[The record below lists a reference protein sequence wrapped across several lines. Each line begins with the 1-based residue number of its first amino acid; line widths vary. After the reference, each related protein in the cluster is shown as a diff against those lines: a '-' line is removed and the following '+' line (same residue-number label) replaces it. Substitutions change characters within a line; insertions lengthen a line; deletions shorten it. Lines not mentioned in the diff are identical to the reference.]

1 MSQLYTRRN
10 IIVSLLISLTVVSFF
25 VWYTYRNMKKAGYET
40 RTVNTTLQ
48 SLRSLEDLMD
58 HLQDIETGYRGYLI
72 SGDKQFLPPYNAALQ
87 NLEKDTLLIKTLY
100 PLYPQRKDKLDALL
114 KKVKTKTE
122 LSIFTVSQLNNY
134 NPDSAYT
141 QIHSGRG
148 RLIMDSIRQLVLVL
162 ENEDRKV
169 LQYSNMQRDEAASL
183 TTRLFGIMAVV
194 CIISLIILFLQILR
208 GLKRQ
213 DSNEKKI
220 AYLADMVE
228 QTGDAIISANTAFT
242 ILSWNKGAEEMYGYK
257 KNEAIGN
264 KYHLLLQSRRS
275 DVARNMV
282 VEKLKATGY
291 FAEEVEYIRKNGKP
305 IYVQASYTILKGKEN
320 TVTGCSI
327 IHRDIT
333 EKKKAEKLL
342 LDFNEKLNSEVQEKT
357 LEIKEVLDRFKI
369 ITRAT
374 NDVVWDTDLK
384 NGTVW
389 WNDNFYEKLGYT
401 LADGTNSMHFWD
413 EHLHPDDKE
422 RVTGHINYVLQQS
435 SANIWSNE
443 YRFRKADGNYINIY
457 DRSYVM
463 RDENGKAI
471 RMIGSMA
478 DVTDLFAAR
487 EELNQSEEKYR
498 ALVEQATDGIFLA
511 STTGQFVL
519 VNSSACKLLGYSIE
533 ELMQL
538 SIDDITDKENT
549 SDESLRFAELRQVK
563 NLITERVLKTKYGEL
578 IRVEVNAR
586 PLNDGRLLSFVRDI
600 TEKRKVEEAIV
611 KSNARFH
618 IISKA
623 TSDIVWD
630 WNLQDENLWWNDNY
644 YTNLGYKKQKEFVP
658 IEDWYNHIHPGDI
671 ARIKNKIRKAIS
683 GTDSVWRDEYR
694 YAKSDG
700 TYLNFLD
707 RGYIIRDREGK
718 AYRMIGS
725 MADITDLFLTREEL
739 KQSEERYR
747 SLIEQASEAIMIYS
761 FDGTIHSSNISAVSL
776 TGYTPEEFSKLT
788 IKDFL
793 IGDMIVD
800 HSKYEAILSGNAAT
814 FNRQFKRKD
823 GSVIEIEITAKL
835 LSDGKIIAFGRDIT
849 ERKKAE
855 EALRKSEIYLR
866 GTLDA
871 TNDGILTIDNTGKV
885 INANNRFAELWHIS
899 PQLMEQKDDEALL
912 GYVTDQLADPGTFIS
927 RVKDLYQSDKTDFD
941 ILQFKDKRIFERYS
955 TPLLLNKDIV
965 GRVWSFRDIT
975 ERKKAEV
982 NQQRQFDE
990 LQQLYNLSVKF
1001 GQEKEVE
1008 KIYEHAINSLLNG
1021 LMADRCSILLF
1032 DAEGVMRFKA
1042 AKGLSDGYIQA
1053 TQGHSPW
1060 SMGTKNPASIFIENI
1075 ATDESMMQW
1084 RDIILNEG
1092 IVSLAFIPLIYQDR
1106 LIGKCMIYYNERHH
1120 FSENEIQFAQ
1130 TIAHNIAFSVERNRA
1145 NEALQAS
1152 ENRYHSLVE
1161 QAADAIALFDAKGK
1175 ILEVNNSAVQLLGYT
1190 HKELMKLSLADILTD
1205 EEILKN
1211 PVQYDLLEKGLST
1224 IKQRKMRRKDGQIV
1238 ITEVNS
1244 KILPDGRFLSM
1255 VRDLTDRIE
1264 AQKQIEKEKEL
1275 SDNIIDSMPGVFY
1288 LYDEKGKFI
1297 RWNKQL
1303 EIVTGYSTKEIA
1315 SIHPTQFFEG
1325 EEKKYIE
1332 QRIAKVFSEGVSDAE
1347 ADFIFKNGNSKPYY
1361 FKAILINF
1369 EGRPCLLGTGID
1381 ISDRKK
1387 AEKEL
1392 NDSYKAIRKLTSH
1405 LQNVR
1410 EEDRAHIAR
1419 EIHDELGQQLTVLKM
1434 DVSWIN
1440 KRIGPTD
1447 DVVKQKMNDLLNM
1460 LDETVKTVRRIS
1472 SELRPSLLDD
1482 LGLTAAMEWQLQEF
1496 KKRSD
1501 IKISFTTPAAEI
1513 DLPDM
1518 VKIGLFRIFQESL
1531 TNVVRH
1537 SQAKKLKISLL
1548 HKDNNLIL
1556 SIEDDGKGFDK
1567 DKIANKRTLGI
1578 LGMRERTSM
1587 IGGSYEITGTPGKGT
1602 TVVVI
1607 IPSDVL
1613 V

>member
-10 IIVSLLISLTVVSFF
+10 IIVSFVISLAVVSFF

-40 RTVNTTLQ
+40 RMVNTTLQ

-72 SGDKQFLPPYNAALQ
+72 SGEKQFLPPYNAALQ
-87 NLEKDTLLIKTLY
+87 NLAKDTLLIKTFYSLY
-100 PLYPQRKDKLDALL
+100 PRRKDKLDELL
-114 KKVKTKTE
+114 KKLTTKTE
-122 LSIFTVSQLNNY
+122 LSILTLNQLNNY
-134 NPDSAYT
+134 NPDSTYT

-148 RLIMDSIRQLVLVL
+148 RLIMDSIRQLVLTL

-169 LQYSNMQRDEAASL
+169 LQYSNLQRDTAASL
-183 TTRLFGIMAVV
+183 TTRLFGMMAAVFITILV
-194 CIISLIILFLQILR
+194 ILFLQILR

-213 DSNEKKI
+213 NSTERKI

-228 QTGDAIISANTAFT
+228 QTGDAIISADTEFT

-257 KNEAIGN
+257 KTEAIG
-264 KYHLLLQSRRS
+264 KTYHLLLQSQRS
-275 DVARNMV
+275 DNISNNVIQ
-282 VEKLKATGY
+282 KLIEAGY
-291 FAEEVEYIRKNGKP
+291 FAEELEYIRKNGEP
-305 IYVQASYTILKGKEN
+305 VSVQASYTLLKNRDGN
-320 TVTGCSI
+320 IVGCSI

-357 LEIKEVLDRFKI
+357 LEIKEVLNRFKI
-369 ITRAT
+369 IIRAT
-374 NDVVWDTDLK
+374 NDVVWDIDLEK
-384 NGTVW
+384 GTIW

-401 LADGTNSMHFWD
+401 TADDTNSMHFWD
-413 EHLHPDDKE
+413 EHIHPYDKA
-422 RVTGHINYVLQQS
+422 RVTGHINYVLQQTDV
-435 SANIWSNE
+435 NIWSNE
-443 YRFRKADGNYINIY
+443 YCFRKADGNYINIF
-457 DRSYVM
+457 DRSYIM

-478 DVTDLFAAR
+478 DVTDLFIAR
-487 EELNQSEEKYR
+487 KELNQSEEKYR
-498 ALVEQATDGIFLA
+498 ALVEQATDGIFLT

-519 VNSSACKLLGYSIE
+519 VNSSICRLLGYSME

-538 SIDDITDKENT
+538 SIDDITDKQN
-549 SDESLRFAELRQVK
+549 SPDQPLRFAELREGK
-563 NLITERVLKTKYGEL
+563 NLITERVLKTKNGEL

-586 PLNDGRLLSFVRDI
+586 PLNDGRVLAFVRDI

-630 WNLQDENLWWNDNY
+630 LNLQDESIWWNDNY
-644 YTNLGYKKQKEFVP
+644 YNNLQYEKQKEFDSV
-658 IEDWYNHIHPGDI
+658 ESWNLRIHPED
-671 ARIKNKIRKAIS
+671 AERVNNKISKAIA
-683 GTDSVWRDEYR
+683 GKDSTWREEYR

-707 RGYIIRDREGK
+707 RGYIIRDGEGK

-739 KQSEERYR
+739 KNSEERYR
-747 SLIEQASEAIMIYS
+747 SLIEQATDAIMIYS
-761 FDGTIHSSNISAVSL
+761 FDGTIYSSNISAISL
-776 TGYTPEEFSKLT
+776 LGYTPEEFSKFT
-788 IKDFL
+788 IQDFL

-800 HSKYEAILSGNAAT
+800 QSKHESILAGNAI
-814 FNRQFKRKD
+814 NIYRQFKRKD
-823 GSVIEIEITAKL
+823 NSIIELEITAKL
-835 LSDGKIIAFGRDIT
+835 LSDGKVIAFGRDIT

-855 EALRKSEIYLR
+855 AK
-866 GTLDA
+866 
-871 TNDGILTIDNTGKV
+871 
-885 INANNRFAELWHIS
+885 
-899 PQLMEQKDDEALL
+899 
-912 GYVTDQLADPGTFIS
+912 
-927 RVKDLYQSDKTDFD
+927 
-941 ILQFKDKRIFERYS
+941 
-955 TPLLLNKDIV
+955 
-965 GRVWSFRDIT
+965 
-975 ERKKAEV
+975 
-982 NQQRQFDE
+982 QQRQFDE
-990 LQQLYNLSVKF
+990 LQQLYDLAVIS

-1008 KIYEHAINSLLNG
+1008 KIYEHALNSLEKG
-1021 LMADRCSILLF
+1021 LKADRSSILFL
-1032 DAEGVMRFKA
+1032 DEEGKMQFKA
-1042 AKGLSDGYIQA
+1042 AKGLSA
-1053 TQGHSPW
+1053 TYKALAEDYSI
-1060 SMGTKNPASIFIENI
+1060 SSDDTKHQVPSLITDVENYSGPGQFISVLI
-1075 ATDESMMQW
+1075 
-1084 RDIILNEG
+1084 NEG
-1092 IVSLAFIPLIYQDR
+1092 IKSFGSIPIIYQDR
-1106 LIGKCMIYYNERHH
+1106 LIGKCIIYYNDVHQ
-1120 FSENEIQFAQ
+1120 FTENEIQFAQ
-1130 TIAHNIAFSVERNRA
+1130 TIAHNIAFSVERHRA
-1145 NEALQAS
+1145 NEALLAS

-1161 QAADAIALFDAKGK
+1161 QAADAIALFDKKGK
-1175 ILEVNNSAVQLLGYT
+1175 IIEVNNSALQLLGYSYN
-1190 HKELMKLSLADILTD
+1190 ELMKLSLPDILTD
-1205 EEILKN
+1205 EEIEKN

-1224 IKQRKMRRKDGQIV
+1224 IKQRKMRRKDGQLV

-1297 RWNKQL
+1297 RWNKQF
-1303 EIVTGYSTKEIA
+1303 EVVTGYSAKEITGL
-1315 SIHPTQFFEG
+1315 HPTQFFEG
-1325 EEKKYIE
+1325 EEKFYME
-1332 QRIAKVFSEGVSDAE
+1332 QRIANVFSEGVSDAE
-1347 ADFIFKNGNSKPYY
+1347 ADFIFKNGDRKPYY
-1361 FKAILINF
+1361 FKAILVDF
-1369 EGRPCLLGTGID
+1369 EGRRCLLGTGID

-1440 KRIGPTD
+1440 KRIGATD
-1447 DVVKQKMNDLLNM
+1447 DIVKQKMNGLLNM
-1460 LDETVKTVRRIS
+1460 LDETVKTIRRIS

-1482 LGLTAAMEWQLQEF
+1482 LGLTAAIEWQLQEF
-1496 KKRSD
+1496 KKRSG
-1501 IKISFTTPAAEI
+1501 IKTSFTKPAAEI
-1513 DLPDM
+1513 NLSDM

-1537 SQAKKLKISLL
+1537 SQAKKLKVSLL
-1548 HKDNNLIL
+1548 QKNNKLIL

-1567 DKIANKRTLGI
+1567 VKIASNRTLGI
-1578 LGMRERTSM
+1578 LGMKERTAM
-1587 IGGSYEITGTPGKGT
+1587 MGGFYEIIGIPGKGT
-1602 TVVVI
+1602 MVI
-1607 IPSDVL
+1607 VTIPSDAL